1 MKIKSLLLIM
11 LIAVC
16 AASCSKDD
24 DDAQVKYSSVVAGT
38 YKGSSSALFKYITT
52 PMVTDND
59 TTLISALTDNTV
71 NIVYKSA
78 TWGKMTVNGA
88 TVTESNN
95 LYTISGSG
103 TVLMGMSG
111 STPKNYDCT
120 FTGTVEAGHANP
132 KFVMTIPSVMGG
144 LVITFSN
151 TTTTT
156 K

>member
-1 MKIKSLLLIM
+1 
-11 LIAVC
+11 
-16 AASCSKDD
+16 
-24 DDAQVKYSSVVAGT
+24 
-38 YKGSSSALFKYITT
+38 
-52 PMVTDND
+52 MVTDND

-120 FTGTVEAGHANP
+120 FTGTVEAGHARSEICNDHP
-132 KFVMTIPSVMGG
+132 FRDGRTYHHVFQYNDHNEMTDMKYTGS
-144 LVITFSN
+144 
-151 TTTTT
+151 
-156 K
+156 